1 MAIANPLNESSL
13 AFPILECIHF
23 VGIACGAGATALVSF
38 RLLGVGLAERSA
50 AELWSGTLPWT
61 LGGLTAAIF
70 SGLLISQN
78 AVPLLTGMKTA
89 PDAD

>member
-1 MAIANPLNESSL
+1 MVFAHLLLSWSWIASQSRRFFALQSLRARVNYILNQ
-13 AFPILECIHF
+13 
-23 VGIACGAGATALVSF
+23 
-38 RLLGVGLAERSA
+38 LLFASV
-50 AELWSGTLPWT
+50 
-61 LGGLTAAIF
+61 TAAIF